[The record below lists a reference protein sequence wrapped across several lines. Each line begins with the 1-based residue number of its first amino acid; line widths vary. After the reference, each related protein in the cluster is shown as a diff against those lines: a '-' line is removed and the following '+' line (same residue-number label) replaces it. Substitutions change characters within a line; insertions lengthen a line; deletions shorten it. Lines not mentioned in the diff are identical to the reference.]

1 MHWNDIEKI
10 TSGLEETYS
19 DEKIPEDNLAYLQE
33 MVLSLPEFEDHEIEV
48 EESRLKQ
55 IVEHWIELRNENQ

>member
-10 TSGLEETYS
+10 TSQLEETYS
-19 DEKIPEDNLAYLQE
+19 DEKIPEDNLPYLQE

-55 IVEHWIELRNENQ
+55 IAEYWIELRNEN